1 MPQRINCRYFYT
13 LFSQFSQR
21 SFFLNVKLWSRLKG
35 VCAPDE
41 AGESV
46 PRPWWWS
53 GPAHHAALTTAQG
66 GLGVKGLCPQALG
79 LSETTQLGL
88 ANGLLPLSRCQAQ
101 ASIPDAM
108 LLVPEAFVESPCP
121 RPSLL
126 CALSGTSVSPF
137 SGFMGMSQSYTSG
150 PLLPT
155 TCTACPAKSR
165 QAPQP
170 LKKLC
175 LRTKWTTRWIY
186 VMIFSVKMPIFR
198 YCVAYIKLFKAPI
211 LLTYVF
217 VRSILNLG
225 NFPAKWRC
233 T

>member
-21 SFFLNVKLWSRLKG
+21 NFFLNVKLWSRLKG
-35 VCAPDE
+35 VCAPDK
-41 AGESV
+41 AGESE
-46 PRPWWWS
+46 PRPWN
-53 GPAHHAALTTAQG
+53 HHAALNTAQG

-79 LSETTQLGL
+79 LSETTHLGL
-88 ANGLLPLSRCQAQ
+88 ENGLLPLSPCQAQ

-126 CALSGTSVSPF
+126 CALSGTLVSPF
-137 SGFMGMSQSYTSG
+137 SGFMAMSQSYTSG
-150 PLLPT
+150 LLLPT
-155 TCTACPAKSR
+155 TCTACPTKSQ

-175 LRTKWTTRWIY
+175 LGTK
-186 VMIFSVKMPIFR
+186 
-198 YCVAYIKLFKAPI
+198 
-211 LLTYVF
+211 
-217 VRSILNLG
+217 
-225 NFPAKWRC
+225 
-233 T
+233 